1 MLLNLLNIATSLCC
15 SLSDTVQNVPVDT
28 VYIQAQRLEFSQLG
42 RVKLDL
48 QPSQSS
54 QNLQNALSSNAVFL
68 KQYGISGSSTVS
80 RRGADA
86 AQTQVLWN
94 GLPVNNPM
102 HGMTDF
108 NNISTFGLQ
117 EAFLIEGGNA
127 ALFGSGSVGGTVFLR
142 SKLKFN
148 EGFKAMASASLS
160 QFDNKNASF
169 DIQFS
174 GKIHYFQT
182 SWAQLN
188 FKNRFTFDDPILKQS
203 RIAENANLFQNTFRS
218 VYGFKIRNHELKAV
232 IEYVHNDRGLGQQI
246 GSYLKLGSQKD
257 ENIRSVVEYQYNAG
271 KWLFVNRL
279 GYVQDLI
286 KYYENTSKAD
296 SSIAQTPYLQVEMY
310 KNWSGVRWLLGF
322 DAQQQKAF
330 SINYGS
336 LNAKRVYASAFASA
350 TFKVKLADINVNA
363 RHEFYEQLPTFGLSA
378 SIPVKKMFQIKT
390 NVHSTFRRPTLND
403 LFWTTNS
410 TVTTKS
416 ERGWG
421 MELGLSKVVSGKSID
436 FQAEM
441 TGYYRELN
449 SPIIWVPNGWSWIA
463 TNFYKGQYYGI
474 QYQLNLSK
482 SLGKQKISLSSGGEW
497 VHTKIQKQLET
508 PIFAQIFI
516 PDFMGYLKASV
527 ERKKWGLKLEIQHTG
542 NRFIQTDNQAWISG
556 YRLMNFSANL
566 KSISLLSPNNQHK
579 LNADFLFEIRNL
591 TNSVYEN
598 MPGRPM
604 PGRSFWI
611 IMNILM

>member
-1 MLLNLLNIATSLCC
+1 M
-15 SLSDTVQNVPVDT
+15 SDTLQNMPIDT
-28 VYIQAQRLEFSQLG
+28 VYVQAQRVEFSQLG

-48 QPSQSS
+48 QSTQSS
-54 QNLQNALSSNAVFL
+54 QNLQNALASNAVFL

-142 SKLKFN
+142 NKLKFN
-148 EGFKAMASASLS
+148 EGFHAMASASLS
-160 QFDNKNASF
+160 QFDNNNASF

-174 GKIHYFQT
+174 GKTHYFQT

-188 FKNRFTFDDPILKQS
+188 FKNRFTFDDAILNQS
-203 RIAENANLFQNTFRS
+203 RVAENANLFQNTFRS
-218 VYGFKIRNHELKAV
+218 VYGFKSQNHELKTV
-232 IEYVHNDRGLGQQI
+232 VEYVNNHRGLGQQL

-257 ENIRSVVEYQYNAG
+257 ENIRSVVEYQYNSG

-286 KYYENTSKAD
+286 KYYENPTKAD
-296 SSIAQTPYLQVEMY
+296 SSIARTPYFQAEIY
-310 KNWSGVRWLLGF
+310 KNWSGIRWLLGF
-322 DAQQQKAF
+322 DAQQQNAF
-330 SINYGS
+330 SINYGA
-336 LNAKRVYASAFASA
+336 LNVKRLYASAFASA
-350 TFKVKLADINVNA
+350 TFKVKSTDINVNA

-378 SIPVKKMFQIKT
+378 SIPVKKLFQIKA
-390 NVHSTFRRPTLND
+390 NLHSTFRRPTLND

-410 TVTTKS
+410 TTTTKS

-421 MELGLSKVVSGKSID
+421 MELGLSKVFSGKSID

-463 TNFYKGQYYGI
+463 TNFYKGQYSGI
-474 QYQLNLSK
+474 QYQLNVSK
-482 SLGKQKISLSSGGEW
+482 SIGKQKFVLSSGGEW
-497 VHTKIQKQLET
+497 VHTKIQKQPES
-508 PIFAQIFI
+508 PIYSQIFI
-516 PDFMGYLKASV
+516 PDFMGFIATSLESKNWSV
-527 ERKKWGLKLEIQHTG
+527 KIDLLHTG

-556 YRLMNFSANL
+556 YRMVNL
-566 KSISLLSPNNQHK
+566 YAKIKTISLLSLKNKRKFNI
-579 LNADFLFEIRNL
+579 DFILELRNL

-604 PGRSFWI
+604 PGRSFWLTI
-611 IMNILM
+611 NVLI